1 MYAITFCFQLWLYSM
16 ISSIIPNIMHYSSEE
31 SNTHTRMLHLS
42 ELFFQVYLQLCRS
55 GNFVQEVKL
64 HAEVVSTQCQNI

>member
-1 MYAITFCFQLWLYSM
+1 
-16 ISSIIPNIMHYSSEE
+16 MHYSSEE

-42 ELFFQVYLQLCRS
+42 ELFFQVYLPLCRS